1 MSQGQEVFLF
11 QPTQVSGCQLWLDGA
26 DRTTL
31 SLSGSTVTQWRDK
44 SGNNANTTTIGGSPV
59 YNSTSNSILLNG
71 SSTYLVGP
79 YVNTTTTVTAFVIS
93 TVDFAVGVYSSY
105 YRLLSVGST
114 AANDYNNT
122 AYSALILHQPN
133 TTNIGGYRNFAEN
146 YVSVTTN
153 TRFLLAQQY
162 NGTNATLYLNG
173 TQGGQVASSGSF
185 NTTSYS
191 IGRDVGN
198 IDGSPPNYAYT
209 YWPGSIGEVI
219 LYNASLTT
227 QQRQQLEGYL
237 AWKWGLQGSLPS
249 NHPYKSYRPLAQTP
263 FPTQIPPMPIITQNV
278 AAFVPLQISGCQLWL
293 DATDPAATG
302 IPPASGAALT
312 QWIDKS
318 SNRLN
323 GTAVSSPT
331 YQANIQNGLPVIR
344 FNGTNQYINF
354 GNVLNLGTNGIT
366 VFMVTKYAINAGNQ
380 VGMIGKTSYRANAG
394 RWAFV
399 YDTVAGGPNGV
410 GVDFFIDDTSQALTG
425 IVFNPAT
432 RFNIFTAVNNRTS
445 FNRIY
450 ANGSFGSQQTFTA
463 TANNLSNT
471 DPLYVAA
478 YPNNTGS
485 APQAGQFMNGDIAEI
500 IVYFSALS
508 DTQRQQV
515 EGYLAWKWGLL
526 SNLPNGH
533 PYKAQPIVPFPAR
546 SVAFNGNA
554 SSWLPTSIT
563 GCQLWLDGADPNGT
577 GSLPATNTSI
587 ATWSDKSG
595 NSRSATQV
603 TANLQPSY
611 NSTLKAII
619 FDGSRY
625 LNMTN
630 AFSMLGSGG
639 VMTAFVVEKRGSSN
653 GTQFWLAGGGS
664 TGNNGVFF
672 GYNTSTVARYT
683 FVNVT
688 DLDYTVGA
696 WANPDPIRIWNAGF
710 SGSIRDMYLNATQV
724 VTQSYTA
731 GGIASWN
738 TPVIGYIPL
747 AGINTYYTGE
757 IYEMLFF
764 NSYLTN
770 AQRQQVEGYLAWKWG
785 LQGNLPANHPYKL
798 WPPPP

>member
-11 QPTQVSGCQLWLDGA
+11 QPTQVSGCQLWLDAADVNGNGTALANGA
-26 DRTTL
+26 
-31 SLSGSTVTQWRDK
+31 SVSTWVDK
-44 SGNNANTTTIGGSPV
+44 SGFGNNGTQSTSANRPTFNNNVVSFTGSSSNYISLPSGAVWPSANSSLSIQMVITPKTNSGVNVFLFQGTISPAACIGLYTTGTAYSDYWQGNHATSWGSMTIGKTDILGYIYSQNTNILGFIDGTQYTVSASQNAYSAALSPA
-59 YNSTSNSILLNG
+59 SLG
-71 SSTYLVGP
+71 AEVGRSF
-79 YVNTTTTVTAFVIS
+79 YS
-93 TVDFAVGVYSSY
+93 TVDIREVLIYN
-105 YRLLSVGST
+105 RNLSV
-114 AANDYNNT
+114 
-122 AYSALILHQPN
+122 
-133 TTNIGGYRNFAEN
+133 AE
-146 YVSVTTN
+146 
-153 TRFLLAQQY
+153 
-162 NGTNATLYLNG
+162 
-173 TQGGQVASSGSF
+173 
-185 NTTSYS
+185 
-191 IGRDVGN
+191 
-198 IDGSPPNYAYT
+198 
-209 YWPGSIGEVI
+209 
-219 LYNASLTT
+219 
-227 QQRQQLEGYL
+227 RQQIEGYL
-237 AWKWGLQGSLPS
+237 AWKWGLQGNLPS

-302 IPPASGAALT
+302 IPPASGAAVT
-312 QWIDKS
+312 QWRDKS
-318 SNRLN
+318 TNRLT
-323 GTAVSSPT
+323 GTAVNSPT

-380 VGMIGKTSYRANAG
+380 VGMVGKASYRGNPG

-410 GVDFFIDDTSQALTG
+410 GVDFFIEDTNQSLTG

-450 ANGSFGSQQTFTA
+450 ANGTFGSQQTFTA

-554 SSWLPTSIT
+554 SSWLPTRTT
-563 GCQLWLDGADPNGT
+563 GCQLWFDATDPLTVGRNGT
-577 GSLPATNTSI
+577 SVTSWTSKGTNSLVISQSSSNPVYTFNVYNSLPTLRFSFGNTLPLSNASVSSSIVQTSLSYSIFLVHTPNANNSTPFAFLTGGGSRLSVVTPESSNISYDGISARLSYSYPSQAAYLNGALRMEAFYSLSSTGFYRRDGSQLATASLG
-587 ATWSDKSG
+587 SG
-595 NSRSATQV
+595 T
-603 TANLQPSY
+603 Y
-611 NSTLKAII
+611 NSTQNFFIGGAVPNYPGYYYGGDICEVVW
-619 FDGSRY
+619 F
-625 LNMTN
+625 N
-630 AFSMLGSGG
+630 LGLT
-639 VMTAFVVEKRGSSN
+639 TA
-653 GTQFWLAGGGS
+653 Q
-664 TGNNGVFF
+664 
-672 GYNTSTVARYT
+672 
-683 FVNVT
+683 
-688 DLDYTVGA
+688 
-696 WANPDPIRIWNAGF
+696 I
-710 SGSIRDMYLNATQV
+710 
-724 VTQSYTA
+724 
-731 GGIASWN
+731 
-738 TPVIGYIPL
+738 
-747 AGINTYYTGE
+747 
-757 IYEMLFF
+757 
-764 NSYLTN
+764 
-770 AQRQQVEGYLAWKWG
+770 QQVEGYLAWKWG